1 MPNEKYLNVRISEE
15 LRQALRDKAYK
26 DDVRISNVV
35 RKILEDYFGIN
46 NE

>member
-15 LRQALRDKAYK
+15 LRQALRAKAYK
-26 DDVRISNVV
+26 DDVHISNVV